1 MSKILDARAQSIV
14 ISTKKKKK
22 DPTRKIFIFFM
33 LLPAVL
39 FLLAF
44 MYYPIVE
51 TFRLS
56 LMKSTG
62 MDKPTFF
69 GLNNYIRLFHDA
81 EFLAGLF
88 HVFEW
93 AFFSIIIQIPLA
105 FFIAFSVVYY
115 KNRVSKPLRSIYYL
129 ANVLPTAITAML
141 GMFVFSSANGIIATL
156 SAKLDIKWLAKID
169 WLGNPSIAFWSV
181 FIVATWTYTGFPIIY
196 LMARIEQIPMEIR
209 EAALLDG
216 AAGWTYAWY
225 IVIPMCTYPLRI
237 LAVLCTIG
245 SLKLFDLP
253 QLMTN
258 GGPGNATKT
267 LATILYNQGFRNWKY
282 GSAAAIG
289 VVILLLSLIFTL
301 AQLSWGNKEE
311 NK

>member
-1 MSKILDARAQSIV
+1 
-14 ISTKKKKK
+14 
-22 DPTRKIFIFFM
+22 
-33 LLPAVL
+33 
-39 FLLAF
+39 
-44 MYYPIVE
+44 
-51 TFRLS
+51 
-56 LMKSTG
+56 
-62 MDKPTFF
+62 
-69 GLNNYIRLFHDA
+69 
-81 EFLAGLF
+81 
-88 HVFEW
+88 
-93 AFFSIIIQIPLA
+93 
-105 FFIAFSVVYY
+105 
-115 KNRVSKPLRSIYYL
+115 
-129 ANVLPTAITAML
+129 ML
-141 GMFVFSSANGIIATL
+141 GLFVFSSANGIVATL
-156 SAKLDIKWLAKID
+156 SEKLDIKWLAKID
-169 WLGNPSIAFWSV
+169 WLGDPSIAFWSV

-216 AAGWTYAWY
+216 ATGWTFAWY

-253 QLMTN
+253 QLMTT

-289 VVILLLSLIFTL
+289 VVILLLSLLFTF
-301 AQLSWGNKEE
+301 AQLSWGKEE